1 LTDKNEE
8 PKPIARLV
16 AMLFKTVLHQQLE
29 LAALRQLR
37 EAKGVIT
44 LDELAEAV
52 AREEADL
59 SSLVELE
66 ALVDEDVR
74 VLVEELKR
82 RGRSERR
89 HPRPEVRRPEHRR
102 RGEVRH
108 AAGRAYEAYATR
120 KGWTVADEH
129 VYSDDGISG
138 AEFLKRSGFRRL
150 MNSLKPR
157 PPFQVLVMS
166 EESRLGRERIEMA
179 YVLKQITDAGD
190 G

>member
-29 LAALRQLR
+29 LAAVRQLR

-82 RGRSERR
+82 RGS
-89 HPRPEVRRPEHRR
+89 
-102 RGEVRH
+102 
-108 AAGRAYEAYATR
+108 
-120 KGWTVADEH
+120 K
-129 VYSDDGISG
+129 
-138 AEFLKRSGFRRL
+138 
-150 MNSLKPR
+150 
-157 PPFQVLVMS
+157 
-166 EESRLGRERIEMA
+166 
-179 YVLKQITDAGD
+179 
-190 G
+190 

>member
-1 LTDKNEE
+1 VTDKNEE

-108 AAGRAYEAYATR
+108 AAGRALRRPTPRARA
-120 KGWTVADEH
+120 G
-129 VYSDDGISG
+129 
-138 AEFLKRSGFRRL
+138 RSPTSTCTA
-150 MNSLKPR
+150 MTA
-157 PPFQVLVMS
+157 
-166 EESRLGRERIEMA
+166 SRGRSS
-179 YVLKQITDAGD
+179 
-190 G
+190 